1 MLETL
6 GFIRTAICS
15 DFDFEIYDN
24 FLGIIVFQ
32 GSGMFRLVEPRRY
45 AKTPRIATMM
55 GQTPNPIESFR

>member
-45 AKTPRIATMM
+45 AKTSPKSTYCHND
-55 GQTPNPIESFR
+55 GSNSQPK